1 MWPHFALCGL
11 CCARMMTRHYSW
23 DSAIYHL
30 LSGYSLSAICYS
42 LSRYLL
48 SAICHLHLYSANAGL
63 PSAICYL
70 LSAIC
75 YPLFV
80 ICYLLSVICY
90 LHSPSASATQH
101 LLTHSAKR
109 STIYYLLS
117 AIYIHISV
125 IYHLPSAFSFHI
137 AIRYLAIC
145 HHICCFISAI
155 CYLLSVICY
164 LLSALQLIG

>member
-30 LSGYSLSAICYS
+30 LSGYSLSAICCS

-75 YPLFV
+75 YPLSRYLLSV
-80 ICYLLSVICY
+80 ICYLLFTFAICICYPTSATQSPAVYCLLSVICY
-90 LHSPSASATQH
+90 LHS
-101 LLTHSAKR
+101 
-109 STIYYLLS
+109 
-117 AIYIHISV
+117 ISV

-137 AIRYLAIC
+137 HPHLAIC
-145 HHICCFISAI
+145 YHICCFISAI
-155 CYLLSVICY
+155 CYLLSLICY